1 MATPEQLPLE
11 LGATPAPTF
20 DNFVATGNE
29 EAVLRLRA
37 LIPQVV
43 DGTATDRLVYL
54 WGEEG
59 SGRSHLLQ
67 AICAQTEAG
76 GYEVRTLEPD
86 APPEAFEFD
95 PTITVWTID
104 VTGERQLVTID
115 LSWIGTQLDRYEQD
129 DLILLEVIV
138 EDDGTL
144 RAVSVAETRDSGH
157 TSDHHIDPDDDKKPS
172 APAATATI
180 APTGTGTPASRRRA
194 ACSTITS
201 RSRRATSPTSSHV
214 AAW

>member
-104 VTGERQLVTID
+104 DAERLDEWAQIAVFNLVNEVRAHPHAAIAISGAAAPMAMPLRED
-115 LSWIGTQLDRYEQD
+115 LR
-129 DLILLEVIV
+129 
-138 EDDGTL
+138 
-144 RAVSVAETRDSGH
+144 TRLGW
-157 TSDHHIDPDDDKKPS
+157 
-172 APAATATI
+172 
-180 APTGTGTPASRRRA
+180 G
-194 ACSTITS
+194 
-201 RSRRATSPTSSHV
+201 
-214 AAW
+214 